1 MSSGLVDG
9 GSHPGSDNLMAKS
22 DILTSF
28 GTGSPGWFT
37 RSANQ
42 TVSSLANVPA
52 ESLAKDCSALVNP
65 DNAEGGSLACNTY
78 VNYTDLKDRAC
89 SSDSSL
95 AVRVRPR

>member
-65 DNAEGGSLACNTY
+65 DNAEGGPCLQLWT
-78 VNYTDLKDRAC
+78 
-89 SSDSSL
+89 SL